1 MDATIY
7 NLQDARSARNIAR
20 LTSKSFLTP
29 SGLAGLAQQ
38 PALMYL
44 SVTSFLV
51 QYVRASLSFHAQV
64 MSAGFWQCSKSPKAP
79 EKPTNWL

>member
-20 LTSKSFLTP
+20 LTSKSFLMP
-29 SGLAGLAQQ
+29 SVLAGLAQQ
-38 PALMYL
+38 QALMCL

-51 QYVRASLSFHAQV
+51 QYARASLSFHAQV
-64 MSAGFWQCSKSPKAP
+64 MSAGSWQSSKLPKGP
-79 EKPTNWL
+79 EKPSNWL